1 VLNYRQF
8 YIILVISIFYGG
20 TISDKM
26 DNFDIQILSRLLN
39 NCRESDRQIGIE
51 LGMSGGAVNSRIRKM
66 QKLEIIEKFV
76 VKVEPP
82 VLGYGV
88 LYFVI
93 SGENMK
99 EVLEQVSLVGEPHF
113 VAPCV
118 GGITVCSIIV
128 KENLEQKIE
137 LAKKLMKDF
146 KVLSIFEAENP
157 GFKTNLT
164 KTDLQ
169 ILDELIKDPRQKIE
183 TLAKNTKM
191 STKTITRCIDKLQKN
206 EGIQFTTVYDPK
218 KIKKFIPYAII
229 TWIEGDLKETLEKM
243 NKEFSNT
250 YLQIPFIAKNQIV
263 LFLYSNNIYKIDE
276 LTQKVR
282 NLKNIKSA
290 DLFIP
295 KKISFYDNWIKK
307 TIMDFKKSSKLH
319 LTYQT
324 N

>member
-1 VLNYRQF
+1 MLNYRQF
-8 YIILVISIFYGG
+8 YIILVISIFYGV

-137 LAKKLMKDF
+137 LAKKLMRDF

-169 ILDELIKDPRQKIE
+169 ILDELIKDPREKIE
-183 TLAKNTKM
+183 TLAKNTRM

-229 TWIEGDLKETLEKM
+229 TWIKGDLKETLEKM

-263 LFLYSNNIYKIDE
+263 LFMYSNNIYKIDE

-282 NLKNIKSA
+282 SLKNIKSA

-295 KKISFYDNWIKK
+295 KKISFYNKWLKN
-307 TIMDFKKSSKLH
+307 TILDFKKSSKLH

>member
-1 VLNYRQF
+1 MLNYRQF
-8 YIILVISIFYGG
+8 YIILVISIFYGV

-169 ILDELIKDPRQKIE
+169 ILDELIKDPREKIE
-183 TLAKNTKM
+183 TLAKNTRM

-229 TWIEGDLKETLEKM
+229 TWIEKDLKETLEKM
-243 NKEFSNT
+243 NKEFSNA

-263 LFLYSNNIYKIDE
+263 LFFYSNNIYKIDE

-307 TIMDFKKSSKLH
+307 TIIDFKKSSKLH

>member
-1 VLNYRQF
+1 MRINKKKFIYLISPNKIYPRFYEDLKKVLDTGKVVLFQ
-8 YIILVISIFYGG
+8 L
-20 TISDKM
+20 
-26 DNFDIQILSRLLN
+26 RL
-39 NCRESDRQIGIE
+39 
-51 LGMSGGAVNSRIRKM
+51 K
-66 QKLEIIEKFV
+66 K
-76 VKVEPP
+76 
-82 VLGYGV
+82 Y
-88 LYFVI
+88 
-93 SGENMK
+93 
-99 EVLEQVSLVGEPHF
+99 SL
-113 VAPCV
+113 
-118 GGITVCSIIV
+118 
-128 KENLEQKIE
+128 KQKIE
-137 LAKKLMKDF
+137 IGKKLMKEF
-146 KVLSIFEAENP
+146 KVISNFEAENP
-157 GFKTNLT
+157 GFKRNLT

-183 TLAKNTKM
+183 AVAKNTKM
-191 STKTITRCIDKLQKN
+191 STKTITRCIEKLQKN
-206 EGIQFTTVYDPK
+206 EGIQFTTLYDPK

-243 NKEFSNT
+243 NKECSNA

-307 TIMDFKKSSKLH
+307 TIIDFKKSSKLH

>member
-1 VLNYRQF
+1 MLNYRQF
-8 YIILVISIFYGG
+8 YIILVISIFYGV

-137 LAKKLMKDF
+137 LAKKLMRDF

-307 TIMDFKKSSKLH
+307 TIIDFKKSSKLH
-319 LTYQT
+319 LKYQT